1 MELVMVDSQIIAAV
15 IAVIISAFGV
25 LLNFWVSLK
34 RLKEKKEELG
44 TQLKIQFDK
53 MKNEVALK
61 QRELEQELLIIRQE
75 QLTEI
80 LKKRIEV
87 YPKLWA
93 INLKYWHNWN
103 LLEKT
108 HDKIWINNWLVE
120 FNEFNELNGVFF
132 SQELYKKFVE
142 LRYLL
147 IETKKIL
154 DNNDQI
160 SQEILLQI
168 NEVILG
174 KSGPGLS
181 TIMKDDLGSYSG
193 IFLQKRFGRDYKEQ
207 FPENDKYLD
216 LLEKQRQKEIITEE
230 TSRQID

>member
-181 TIMKDDLGSYSG
+181 TIMKDDLGRYSE